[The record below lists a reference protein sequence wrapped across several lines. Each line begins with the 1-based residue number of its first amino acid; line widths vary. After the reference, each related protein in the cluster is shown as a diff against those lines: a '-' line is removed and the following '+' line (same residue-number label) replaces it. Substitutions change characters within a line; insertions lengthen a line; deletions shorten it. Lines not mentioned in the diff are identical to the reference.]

1 MKPPSL
7 ARVRRNFTALRG
19 DFTPTSRQLHT
30 NFTPTS
36 RQLHATSHARQNF
49 GSGRGRQGCCV
60 ERSPSRRTPTDRP
73 PRQTPARALAR
84 GRACA
89 ASRVSAQRTRLAL
102 RVRSTVGSA
111 RGDPSAHTNIPNAES
126 TAAHSLVA
134 PFSPTCKVRAARQH
148 APGDISLTH
157 LRRQLPAIA
166 QAPRTELAS
175 YMP

>member
-19 DFTPTSRQLHT
+19 DFTPTSRQLHA
-30 NFTPTS
+30 NFT
-36 RQLHATSHARQNF
+36 QLHMRVKTSEAVEV
-49 GSGRGRQGCCV
+49 GRGVALNVPRHAAPPPTV
-60 ERSPSRRTPTDRP
+60 LPDRRPLARSPG
-73 PRQTPARALAR
+73 ARVR
-84 GRACA
+84 
-89 ASRVSAQRTRLAL
+89 RVSRLRTAHSTRSS
-102 RVRSTVGSA
+102 RPVHRSESTVGSA

-126 TAAHSLVA
+126 TAAHSLA